1 MCSVYREAAI
11 YFESARKS
19 GRGRFDSSGRS
30 DYHQRNAICNRIPL
44 FRSLMKAHKRPQ
56 LLGFWMCVAL
66 VIGNTIGSGVFLL
79 PASLAPY
86 GLNSVIAWGFTAC
99 GALLLAVVFAQ
110 LSRAFPQA
118 GGPYAYV
125 NLAFGP
131 FTAFIVAWGYWI
143 SIWVGNAAIATGAV
157 SYLSPLMPWI
167 ATVPGASA
175 AVTLLFLWLL
185 TFVNCYGIKAAGWVQ
200 GVTTVLKIL
209 PLVAISALGLFSVR
223 SATISAAAGIP
234 LSIGGTTAAAT
245 LTLWALLGLESA
257 TVPASKVRDPG
268 RVIPRATLLG
278 TIITALICIIACTT
292 VLLLVPPQ
300 TLASSNAPFVDL
312 TTRYWG
318 ATAGKVL
325 AVFAA
330 ISGFGALNGWILLQ
344 GELPNVMAKNGVFPA
359 IFARDSARFTP
370 VFSLLFSSTLVSI
383 LILMNYHKSMVN
395 VFTFMILLST
405 TACLVL
411 YALCSLALLRLQWT
425 GRMPAQRGR
434 VVPLAIVGVIA
445 TIFSLWAIV
454 GAGREAVLWG
464 CVLLLLGAP
473 TYFLVRTDVHRIA

>member
-1 MCSVYREAAI
+1 MTPR
-11 YFESARKS
+11 
-19 GRGRFDSSGRS
+19 
-30 DYHQRNAICNRIPL
+30 
-44 FRSLMKAHKRPQ
+44 KRPQ

-66 VIGNTIGSGVFLL
+66 VVGNSIGSGVFLL

-86 GLNSVIAWGFTAC
+86 GLNSVIAWGFTGC
-99 GALLLAVVFAQ
+99 GALLLAIVFAQ

-175 AVTLLFLWLL
+175 GVTLFFLWLL
-185 TFVNCYGIKAAGWVQ
+185 TFVNCYGIKASGWVQ
-200 GVTTVLKIL
+200 SVTTVLKLL
-209 PLVAISALGLFSVR
+209 PLVAISALGLFAVR
-223 SATISAAAGIP
+223 GATVGAASAIP
-234 LSIGGTTAAAT
+234 LSVSGTTAAAT

-257 TVPASKVRDPG
+257 TIPASKVNDPS
-268 RVIPRATLLG
+268 RIIPRATLLG
-278 TIITALICIIACTT
+278 TLVTALICILACTT
-292 VLLLVPPQ
+292 VLLLVPPA

-312 TTRYWG
+312 ASHYWG
-318 ATAGKVL
+318 TIAGKTL

-344 GELPNVMAKNGVFPA
+344 GELPNIMAKNGVFPR
-359 IFARDSARFTP
+359 IFAQDSARYTP
-370 VFSLLFSSTLVSI
+370 TFALLFSSGLVSI
-383 LILMNYHKSMVN
+383 LILMNYQKTMVS

-411 YALCSLALLRLQWT
+411 YLLCSLALLRLQWS
-425 GRMPAQRGR
+425 GQMPRQRGR
-434 VVPLAIVGVIA
+434 LVPLAIVGVIA
-445 TIFSLWAIV
+445 TTFSLWAIV

-464 CVLLLLGAP
+464 SVLLLLGAP
-473 TYFLVRTDVHRIA
+473 LYFLVRNDTRLA

>member
-1 MCSVYREAAI
+1 M
-11 YFESARKS
+11 SA
-19 GRGRFDSSGRS
+19 
-30 DYHQRNAICNRIPL
+30 Q
-44 FRSLMKAHKRPQ
+44 KRPQ

-66 VIGNTIGSGVFLL
+66 VVGNSIGSGVFLL
-79 PASLAPY
+79 PASLAPF

-99 GALLLAVVFAQ
+99 GAILLAIVFAQ

-143 SIWVGNAAIATGAV
+143 SIWVGNVTIATGAV

-167 ATVPGASA
+167 ASVPGASA
-175 AVTLLFLWLL
+175 VVTLVVLWLL
-185 TFVNCYGIKAAGWVQ
+185 TLVNCYGIKASGWVQ
-200 GVTTVLKIL
+200 SVTTVLKIL
-209 PLVAISALGLFSVR
+209 PLVAISALGLWSVR
-223 SATISAAAGIP
+223 PATVAAAAGIP
-234 LSIGGTTAAAT
+234 LSLSGTTAAAT

-257 TVPASKVRDPG
+257 TIPASKVRDPG
-268 RVIPRATLLG
+268 RIIPLATLLG
-278 TIITALICIIACTT
+278 TVITALICVVACTT
-292 VLLLVPPQ
+292 VLLLVPPK
-300 TLASSNAPFVDL
+300 TLASSNAPFAEL
-312 TTRYWG
+312 AAQFWG

-344 GELPNVMAKNGVFPA
+344 GELPNVMAKNGVFPR

-370 VFSLLFSSTLVSI
+370 TFALLFTSGLVSV
-383 LILMNYHKSMVN
+383 LILMNYQRSMVSM
-395 VFTFMILLST
+395 FTFMALLST

-411 YALCSLALLRLQWT
+411 YLLCSLALLRLQWT
-425 GRMPAQRGR
+425 GQMSAARGR
-434 VVPLAIVGVIA
+434 VVPLAVVGVIA

-454 GAGREAVLWG
+454 GAGAEAVLWG
-464 CVLLLLGAP
+464 GVLLLLGVPMYGLIRNNA
-473 TYFLVRTDVHRIA
+473 RRAA

>member
-1 MCSVYREAAI
+1 V
-11 YFESARKS
+11 
-19 GRGRFDSSGRS
+19 
-30 DYHQRNAICNRIPL
+30 
-44 FRSLMKAHKRPQ
+44 KAHKRPQ

-66 VIGNTIGSGVFLL
+66 VVGNSIGSGVFLL

-86 GLNSVIAWGFTAC
+86 GLNSVIAWGFTGC
-99 GALLLAVVFAQ
+99 GALLLAIVFAQ

-125 NLAFGP
+125 KLAFGP

-157 SYLSPLMPWI
+157 SYLSPLLPWI

-175 AVTLLFLWLL
+175 AVTLFFLWSL
-185 TFVNCYGIKAAGWVQ
+185 TFVNCYGIKASGWVQ
-200 GVTTVLKIL
+200 SVTTVLKVL
-209 PLVAISALGLFSVR
+209 PLIAISALGLWSVR
-223 SATISAAAGIP
+223 AATVTAAAGIP
-234 LSIGGTTAAAT
+234 LSVSGTTAAAT

-257 TVPASKVRDPG
+257 TIPASKVRDPS
-268 RVIPRATLLG
+268 RIIPRATLLG
-278 TIITALICIIACTT
+278 AVITALICIIACTT
-292 VLLLVPPQ
+292 VLLLVPRA

-312 TTRYWG
+312 ATHFWG
-318 ATAGKVL
+318 ASAGKVL

-344 GELPNVMAKNGVFPA
+344 GELPNVMAKNGVFPR
-359 IFARDSARFTP
+359 IFAQDSARFTP
-370 VFSLLFSSTLVSI
+370 VFALLFSSGLVSI
-383 LILMNYHKSMVN
+383 LILMNYQKSMVS

-411 YALCSLALLRLQWT
+411 YLLCSLALLRLQWT
-425 GRMPAQRGR
+425 GQMPTQRGR
-434 VVPLAIVGVIA
+434 IVPLAIVGVIA

-454 GAGREAVLWG
+454 GAGFEAVGWG
-464 CVLLLLGAP
+464 AVLLALGAP
-473 TYFLVRTDVHRIA
+473 VYFLVRTNVQRLA